1 MSFVTFEL
9 ERWQSTWEH
18 RVRYNLSESG
28 VHALSMDEVL
38 RLAGE
43 TAEELLQARLGY
55 GQSDGTLGLRTA
67 IAAIYDDADPENVTV
82 TIGSA
87 EANFVACWTLLQ
99 PGDRVAVLTPTYM
112 QIPGL
117 VRNFGATVTE
127 FRLRPDHDWSLDPV
141 DVERAI
147 TPGTKLV
154 VVTNPNNPTGQLLS
168 NEARRSIVDRSRSVG
183 AWLLVD
189 EVYQGAELSGR
200 ITPSFWGSH
209 DRTIVVSGLSKA
221 YGLPGLRIGWLV
233 SSPECK
239 DALLRRHDYTVI
251 GAGPAS
257 DRLAT
262 LALRSRAAILERTR
276 TILNANYPILASW
289 LGDFG
294 ELFDWR
300 KPACGAITLL
310 RYNHPMTAL
319 ELVERIRAEYDILLV
334 PGDHFGLPG
343 HLRLGFGG
351 DRTELAAALSV
362 LTTAVRTLLA

>member
-1 MSFVTFEL
+1 MSFITFEL
-9 ERWQSTWEH
+9 ERWQSIWEH

-28 VHALSMDEVL
+28 VHALSIEEL
-38 RLAGE
+38 LALAGE
-43 TAEELLQARLGY
+43 PPDDFLRARMGY
-55 GQSDGTLGLRTA
+55 GESDGTRELRTA
-67 IAAIYDDADPENVTV
+67 IAAIYDGVNPENVTV

-87 EANFVACWTLLQ
+87 EANFVACWTLLE

-117 VRNFGATVTE
+117 VRNFGAAVTE
-127 FRLRPDHDWSLDPV
+127 FRLRPDRNWSLDPA
-141 DVERAI
+141 DVERAVS
-147 TPGTKLV
+147 PGTKLV
-154 VVTNPNNPTGQLLS
+154 VVTHPNNPTGHLLS
-168 NEARRSIVDRSRSVG
+168 AEAREAIVERSRAVG

-200 ITPSFWGSH
+200 TTPSFWGSH

-233 SSPECK
+233 STPECK

-262 LALRSRAAILERTR
+262 LALRSREAILARTR
-276 TILNANYPILASW
+276 AILNANYPILESW
-289 LGDFG
+289 LRGFGD
-294 ELFDWR
+294 LFDWR
-300 KPACGAITLL
+300 KPECGAITLL
-310 RYNHPMTAL
+310 RYNHPMAACD
-319 ELVERIRAEYDILLV
+319 LVECIRADYDILLV

-351 DRTELAAALSV
+351 EPAELEEALAV
-362 LTTAVRTLLA
+362 LQKGVRVLLR